1 MKSKAGLLV
10 LILLIAFSGLQA
22 QINIVSTN
30 PIAERIL
37 MGNYNPASYQAGTII
52 TRPDSISQG
61 ILKRVSSD
69 SLHAYLD
76 VLRSFQNRN
85 TGADTVSGSKGIGAA
100 RRWAYSK
107 FAQFSTRNDNRL
119 IPSYLQFDLSI
130 CNQGQHRNIY
140 AVLPGTDTSDKSIVI
155 IEAHIDSRCADL
167 CDTACLAEGMEDN
180 GSGTAMVLE
189 LARVMSAY
197 TYKRSI
203 VFLLVIGEE
212 QGLYGG
218 NAFATYATQKQLSIR
233 SVLNNDVIGGIICG
247 QTSSAPSCPGLNNID
262 STNVRLFSFG
272 GYSSLH
278 KGLARF
284 IKLEYK
290 EMIRPFASVPMTIQI
305 MTPEDRTGRS
315 GDHIPFRQQG
325 FTAVRLT
332 SANENGD
339 ANVTS
344 PSYTVR
350 QHTSRDILGVDLNA
364 DTILDSFFVDFHYLA
379 RNSVI
384 NGNALAMSA
393 IGPKTPDFTAT
404 ATGPTELSVQII
416 SGTAYPA
423 YRVGV
428 RSITYDWDS
437 VYTINSTS
445 AKLNLPLG
453 NYILSVAS
461 VDSSGVESLFSL
473 EKTAAVAVKGMSA
486 ENSPLELLQN
496 KPNPFDEMTMIS
508 VVVLQLPS
516 FKDAYIQIT
525 EAGSGKEL
533 QRLPIQLKQGI
544 NEVAYHHGYH
554 PSHSLV
560 YTLVVDGKKLQS
572 KQMVFAN

>member
-1 MKSKAGLLV
+1 MTSKAGLLV
-10 LILLIAFSGLQA
+10 FVLLITFSGLNA
-22 QINIVSTN
+22 QTNIISTN
-30 PIAERIL
+30 PLAERIL
-37 MGNYNPASYQAGTII
+37 MGNYNPASYQASTII

-69 SLHAYLD
+69 SLHAYLE

-85 TGADTVSGSKGIGAA
+85 TGSDTVSGSKSIGAA
-100 RRWAYSK
+100 RRWVYSK
-107 FAQFSTRNDNRL
+107 LVQFSTRNNNRL
-119 IPSYLQFDLSI
+119 IPSYLQFDLAI
-130 CNQGQHRNIY
+130 CNQGQHRNVY
-140 AVLPGTDTSDKSIVI
+140 AVLPGSDTTDKSVVI
-155 IEAHIDSRCADL
+155 LEAHIDSRCADV

-197 TYKRSI
+197 TYKRTV
-203 VFLLVIGEE
+203 VFLIVTGEE

-218 NAFATYATQKQLSIR
+218 NAFATYATQKQLAIR
-233 SVLNNDVIGGIICG
+233 AVLNNDVIGGIICG
-247 QTSSAPSCPGLNNID
+247 QTSSAPSCPGLNDID

-290 EMIRPFASVPMTIQI
+290 EMIRPYAAVPMTIQI

-332 SANENGD
+332 AANENGD

-344 PSYTVR
+344 PTYTDR
-350 QHTSRDILGVDLNA
+350 QHTSRDILGVDLNG

-384 NGNALAMSA
+384 NGNALAMAA

-404 ATGPTELSVQII
+404 ATGPNELSVQII
-416 SGTAYPA
+416 STFAYPA

-453 NYILSVAS
+453 NYILSVAA

-473 EKTAAVAVKGMSA
+473 ERTSAVAVKEMGNETAGM
-486 ENSPLELLQN
+486 ELLQN
-496 KPNPFDEMTMIS
+496 RPNPFDEVTTIS
-508 VVVLQLPS
+508 VLVHQLPAY
-516 FKDAYIQIT
+516 KAAYIQIT

-533 QRLPIQLKQGI
+533 QRLSIQLKQGI

-554 PSHSLV
+554 PAHSLV